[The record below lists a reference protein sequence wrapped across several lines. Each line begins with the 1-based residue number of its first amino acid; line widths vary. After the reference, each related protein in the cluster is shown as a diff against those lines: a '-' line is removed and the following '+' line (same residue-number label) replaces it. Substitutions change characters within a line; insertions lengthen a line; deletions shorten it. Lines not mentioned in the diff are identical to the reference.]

1 MKAIVIATDEDLW
14 NCCIEWALQNGDV
27 VIVTDANEDECIIDD
42 GWAEIVVPREF
53 LEFVT

>member
-27 VIVTDANEDECIIDD
+27 VIVTDANEDDD

>member
-1 MKAIVIATDEDLW
+1 MKAIIIATDEDLW

-27 VIVTDANEDECIIDD
+27 VIVTDANEDECVVDD